1 MTSITLKELS
11 DALDHPLSADPV
23 LFLCGVRAGRQ
34 SSPHRMEGLLGLV
47 GVMALLLLGGVL
59 GHLSDAPARLQ
70 GLCLLL
76 FGSAQLAGLFF
87 RWDNARRRRQ

>member
-1 MTSITLKELS
+1 MIWIILL
-11 DALDHPLSADPV
+11 ALTPYCFYAVSGPGDN
-23 LFLCGVRAGRQ
+23 R
-34 SSPHRMEGLLGLV
+34 HRTVWKVVLGLV

-59 GHLSDAPARLQ
+59 GHLSDVPARLQ

>member
-1 MTSITLKELS
+1 MIWIILL
-11 DALDHPLSADPV
+11 ALTPYCFYVVSGPGDN
-23 LFLCGVRAGRQ
+23 R
-34 SSPHRMEGLLGLV
+34 HRTVWKVVLGLV

-59 GHLSDAPARLQ
+59 GHLPDAPARLQ
-70 GLCLLL
+70 GFCLLL